1 MENKED
7 KTQLICP
14 KCRSGRIV
22 YAGTTVSSGGA
33 GTGTT
38 DQRYLCKDC
47 GYVGSFVLDVSGREK
62 TESDIAMEEDLMKIK
77 KELGL

>member
-14 KCRSGRIV
+14 KCGGKRINQIITKI
-22 YAGTTVSSGGA
+22 YGSSP
-33 GTGTT
+33 
-38 DQRYLCKDC
+38 QRYTCKDC
-47 GYVGSFVLDVSGREK
+47 GYVGSFVLDVSRREK